1 MTFESQTAQ
10 YIYELYGQ
18 KAYEEHMYEMS
29 LKNRTSQ
36 QLGAAIAKEAYE
48 AQQQRKKYERIEKEA
63 LDELKTLSEGKTTEY
78 GEFVF
83 SKTLRAGSINYAAIP
98 ELLNVRL
105 EEYRKADV
113 ESWSLTKR

>member
-18 KAYEEHMYEMS
+18 AAYEEYKYEQS
-29 LKNRTSQ
+29 LKNRKLT
-36 QLGAAIAKEAYE
+36 GEHFAKEAYE

-63 LDELKTLSEGKTTEY
+63 LDKLKMLSEGKTTEY

-113 ESWSLTKR
+113 ESWSLTKK